1 MQSAIR
7 SAAGA
12 APRNGTT
19 VTWIA
24 SSPDAR
30 REQFG
35 RFLLGTG
42 NIGGLAATTGPGI
55 GLSDDE
61 GRNLIDRALT
71 EGAKIIDTSDIYTGG
86 NSERVVGTWR
96 QAHPK
101 SDALIETKTGLT
113 ADGPNLA
120 PERVRQQLQRSIAVL
135 GRVDLYLA
143 HAVDPNTSWSD
154 SLPVFSTAVENG
166 HILAYGL
173 SNVDEAALSSA
184 LETADRLG
192 LVRPELVQ
200 NAYSLIV
207 RDDDR
212 SVLPLVAAEG
222 LAYTPY
228 SPLANGIL
236 AGRYSKGE
244 QPARGT
250 RASTSPRAPGLL
262 ANPAV
267 ISQVRKFDQLAAERK
282 VSPAGLALAWVT
294 HHPLLTAPVIGI
306 SNAAQ
311 WQGVHEARQID
322 WTVEL
327 AARINEIFPAN

>member
-1 MQSAIR
+1 VAQ
-7 SAAGA
+7 
-12 APRNGTT
+12 RNGTT

-24 SSPDAR
+24 SSPDGR

-42 NIGGLAATTGPGI
+42 NIGGLAATTGRGI
-55 GLSDDE
+55 GLSDEE
-61 GRNLIDRALT
+61 GLNLIDRALA
-71 EGAKIIDTSDIYTGG
+71 EGAKIIDTSDIYAGG

-101 SDALIETKTGLT
+101 SDALIQTKTGVT
-113 ADGPNLA
+113 VDGPNLA

-154 SLPVFSTAVENG
+154 SLPVFSTAVESG
-166 HILAYGL
+166 YIRAYGL

-200 NAYSLIV
+200 NAYSLVV

-212 SVLPLVAAEG
+212 SVLPLVEAEG

-267 ISQVRKFDQLAAERK
+267 ISQVRKFDQLAAQRK
-282 VSPAGLALAWVT
+282 VSSAGLALAWVT
-294 HHPLLTAPVIGI
+294 RQPLLTAPIIGI
-306 SNAAQ
+306 SNAPQ
-311 WQGVHEARQID
+311 WQGVHEALQID
-322 WTVEL
+322 WTAEL
-327 AARINEIFPAN
+327 AERINEIFPAN

>member
-1 MQSAIR
+1 M
-7 SAAGA
+7 
-12 APRNGTT
+12 
-19 VTWIA
+19 TWIA
-24 SSPDAR
+24 SSPDIR
-30 REQFG
+30 RKQFG

-42 NIGGLAATTGPGI
+42 NIGGLAATTGAGI

-61 GRNLIDRALT
+61 GLSLIDRALT
-71 EGAKIIDTSDIYTGG
+71 EGAKIIDTADIYTGG
-86 NSERVVGTWR
+86 NSERVVGTWS

-101 SDALIETKTGLT
+101 SDALIQTKTGVT

-120 PERVRQQLQRSIAVL
+120 PERVRQQLKHSI
-135 GRVDLYLA
+135 
-143 HAVDPNTSWSD
+143 T
-154 SLPVFSTAVENG
+154 
-166 HILAYGL
+166 
-173 SNVDEAALSSA
+173 SSA

-212 SVLPLVAAEG
+212 SVLPLVEAEG

-236 AGRYSKGE
+236 AGRYSRGE

-262 ANPAV
+262 ANPTV
-267 ISQVRKFDQLAAERK
+267 IGQVRKFDELAAERK

-294 HHPLLTAPVIGI
+294 HQPLLTAPIIGI

-311 WQGVHEARQID
+311 WQGVHEALQID
-322 WTVEL
+322 WTAEL
-327 AARINEIFPAN
+327 AERINEIFPAN